1 MQVEIDDFVFA
12 RVCSGEEKKSESML
26 FLGRESRDTRRGK
39 SGTESEAR
47 ETKLGVRRIIQMD
60 LKVG

>member
-1 MQVEIDDFVFA
+1 MQVKTRGFVFA
-12 RVCSGEEKKSESML
+12 RVREKKSESML
-26 FLGRESRDTRRGK
+26 FLGLDTRRGK

-47 ETKLGVRRIIQMD
+47 ETKLGVRQIIQMD